1 MLLSKHS
8 SVHSLVFQVILGYLF
23 TSYNTIAFAYDFV
36 IIGGGTS
43 GLVVANRL
51 SEIPNITIAVIEAGF
66 SVLNNANVSSV
77 DGFTLGLNTAIDWQ
91 YATTNQTYAGGRILG
106 CNAGKALGGTSTING
121 GMTYVRA
128 ASQQIDSWQ
137 LGLGNTG
144 WNWSTLY
151 PYYKKSESFTIPT
164 RPQTAAGASYI
175 SAFHGQKGPLKVGYA
190 YDLNNGTLFS
200 QVGSAWESLGVK
212 RSRDVNGGNV
222 TGYMAGPSTL
232 DREKNVREDAARAY
246 YYPVQGRPNLHV
258 FLNTTAR
265 RIAWAGNSGATYTAG
280 GVEVLNS
287 NGEIEIINATKEVI
301 VSAGSLRSPAILEL
315 SGIGNP
321 IILQK
326 YGIATK
332 IILPGVGE
340 NLQDQPNNAFAYE
353 SNTTYNGTMPYVT
366 YAPLS
371 SILPSVPAANLSTW
385 ASSISAAINSSISP
399 GAMNYLLTIQNDLIN
414 QNVPDIEVIFG
425 NTVNTG
431 SGPGTYLFTAFW
443 TLLPFSR
450 GNVHISSADPA
461 VYPAINPNFFL
472 VDFDLKV
479 QVAIA
484 KWTRKFW
491 AAKALVNA
499 FTEVSPGFSVVPKDA
514 TDLQWETWIK
524 STFSSNNHPVGTCS
538 MQGITSGGVV
548 DSNLKVY
555 RTSNVRV
562 VDASILPHQLSGHL
576 TSTLYAVAEKASD
589 IIKDMYGFA

>member
-1 MLLSKHS
+1 MLLTKNS
-8 SVHSLVFQVILGYLF
+8 SVCSLVSHIILGYLF
-23 TSYNTIAFAYDFV
+23 TSHNIIVSAYDFV

-43 GLVVANRL
+43 GLVIANRL

-66 SVLNNANVSSV
+66 SVLNNTNVSSV

-91 YATTNQTYAGGRILG
+91 YATTSQTYAGGRILG
-106 CNAGKALGGTSTING
+106 YNAGKALGGTSTING
-121 GMTYVRA
+121 MTYVRA
-128 ASQQIDSWQ
+128 ALQQIDSWQ
-137 LGLGNTG
+137 VGLGNTG

-164 RPQTAAGASYI
+164 PAQTAAGASYI
-175 SAFHGQKGPLKVGYA
+175 PAFHGQNGPLKVGYA

-200 QVGSAWESLGVK
+200 QVGRAWESLGVK
-212 RSRDVNGGNV
+212 RSRDINGGNV
-222 TGYMAGPSTL
+222 TGHMVGPSTL

-265 RIAWAGNSGATYTAG
+265 RIAWAGNLGATYTAG

-326 YGIATK
+326 YGIPTK

-353 SNTTYNGTMPYVT
+353 SNSTYNGTVPYVT

-385 ASSISAAINSSISP
+385 ASSISAAINGSISP

-431 SGPGTYLFTAFW
+431 SGP
-443 TLLPFSR
+443 
-450 GNVHISSADPA
+450 
-461 VYPAINPNFFL
+461 
-472 VDFDLKV
+472 V

-491 AAKALVNA
+491 AAKALASA
-499 FTEVSPGFSVVPKDA
+499 FLEMSPGYSVVPKNA
-514 TDLQWETWIK
+514 TDSQWETWIK
-524 STFSSNNHPVGTCS
+524 STFGSNNHPVGTCS
-538 MQGITSGGVV
+538 MQGIASGGVV

-589 IIKDMYGFA
+589 IIKNMYGFA

>member
-1 MLLSKHS
+1 MLLTKNY
-8 SVHSLVFQVILGYLF
+8 SVRSLVSHVILGYLF
-23 TSYNTIAFAYDFV
+23 TSHNITVSAYDFV

-66 SVLNNANVSSV
+66 SVLNNTNVSSV

-91 YATTNQTYAGGRILG
+91 YATTSQTYAGGRILG
-106 CNAGKALGGTSTING
+106 YNAGKALGGTSTING
-121 GMTYVRA
+121 MTYVRA
-128 ASQQIDSWQ
+128 ALQQIDSWQ
-137 LGLGNTG
+137 VGLGNTG
-144 WNWSTLY
+144 WNWSALY

-164 RPQTAAGASYI
+164 QAQTAAGASYI
-175 SAFHGQKGPLKVGYA
+175 PAFHGKNGPLKVGYA

-212 RSRDVNGGNV
+212 KSRDINGGNV
-222 TGYMAGPSTL
+222 TGHMVGPSTL
-232 DREKNVREDAARAY
+232 DREKNVKEDAARAY

-265 RIAWAGNSGATYTAG
+265 RIAWAGNLGATYTAG

-321 IILQK
+321 TILQK
-326 YGIATK
+326 HGIPTK

-353 SNTTYNGTMPYVT
+353 SNTTYNGTVPYVT

-385 ASSISAAINSSISP
+385 ASSISAAINGSISP

-431 SGPGTYLFTAFW
+431 SGPGTYLYTAFW

-461 VYPAINPNFFL
+461 AYTAINPNFFL

-491 AAKALVNA
+491 AAKALVSA
-499 FTEVSPGFSVVPKDA
+499 FTEMSPGYSVVPKNA

-524 STFSSNNHPVGTCS
+524 STFGSNNHPVGTCS

-589 IIKDMYGFA
+589 IIKNMYGFA